1 MTQQENE
8 NVETTE
14 TLETPAVE
22 NAEGSTLERA
32 MESALEETSQEPSL
46 LESAPAAFGEW
57 VSETREV
64 MQRHWGLALERAR
77 TRLEPAAKVA
87 EQAAEVASEE
97 VAEAAEVVESAARTP
112 LHTLLSSA
120 IVTRAQERGAAI
132 LLGSMRKLRAQLE
145 TLEANLEAAR
155 PSAEPAAA

>member
-14 TLETPAVE
+14 KPETTTVE
-22 NAEGSTLERA
+22 NAEASTLERA
-32 MESALEETSQEPSL
+32 MESADEETKAEPSL
-46 LESAPAAFGEW
+46 LESAPAAFNEW

-64 MQRHWGLALERAR
+64 MQRHWGQALERAR
-77 TRLEPAAKVA
+77 TRLEPMAKVA
-87 EQAAEVASEE
+87 DEASEVASEE
-97 VAEAAEVVESAARTP
+97 VAEAAEAVESAARTP
-112 LHTLLSSA
+112 LHTLLGSA
-120 IVTRAQERGAAI
+120 IVTRAQEHGAAI

-155 PSAEPAAA
+155 PDSDAVVA